1 MFRGN
6 GMIRIPCKKL
16 CWGLAVIV
24 LALTHVRA
32 YAEPPAG
39 KEIAEVIIQGNRL
52 RTKEE
57 IQSKMVTRAGQRYSE
72 ITAQED
78 VGRLLREGWFPTN
91 GVQLATNAL
100 PDGRISVIV
109 QVTELPS
116 IIQKITYRG
125 ADHFSADDL
134 NKMTGLKRGSPMSP
148 AFNQAARQSLI
159 RAYHEKGRYWTSVH
173 LSSGNSINDS
183 EVIFDIAEGPVVK
196 VGGVEFMF
204 FGPTSGDISTGRLRT
219 QIQSSKALL
228 GMIGGDFNAVMLEQD
243 LSKVAEYYRN
253 LGYLDV
259 RVQRDLIWSA
269 DHRSVKITFH
279 IEEGKRYQV
288 EQLNIDGNKVYD
300 QTTLLGFTD
309 LRKGDP
315 YDKFVI
321 QADVRRIRDY
331 YGVRGRPVTVRES
344 LHQSGDSKVHV
355 VYQIE
360 EKEPVRVGDIKVIGN
375 TVTRDN
381 VIRRQL
387 NLYPGQILS
396 FPDLVEAERN
406 LSRLG
411 IFEED
416 PMQGVR
422 PTVEIERPEV
432 DEPFKNILVTVKEKP
447 TGSFMIGAG
456 VTSDAGITGSIV
468 VNERN
473 FDITR
478 WPRTFDEILEGRA
491 FRGAGQEF
499 RLEAVPGNIFQRYT
513 VSWREPYLFDSRY
526 SLGVSAYYFTRG
538 YLEYNEDRVGGRVTL
553 GRRITDIWSANFTY
567 RIENVGVFNVSPWAP
582 PEISQDAGHSMLHG
596 LRLGLGRDNRDNFL
610 RPTSG
615 SNFEVA
621 AEEVL
626 GTFQY
631 PILTAEGTKYWTTHQ
646 RKDGSG
652 RHVLAVRS
660 QVAWAGD
667 DAPVYERFYAGGFRS
682 LRGFSFRGVGPS
694 VSGFNIGG
702 HFSWLNTVEYQIP
715 VMANDNLYFVGFV
728 DHGTVESSVDIKNYR
743 VTAGLGLRISVP
755 QLLGPVPLALDFG
768 YPINKAPWDQRQI
781 FSFWLGFFN

>member
-1 MFRGN
+1 
-6 GMIRIPCKKL
+6 MIRML
-16 CWGLAVIV
+16 RSMNCWRLAVAL
-24 LALTHVRA
+24 LALAALPHA
-32 YAEPPAG
+32 HAEQPVG
-39 KEIAEVIIQGNRL
+39 KEIAEVVVQGNRL
-52 RTKEE
+52 RTSQE
-57 IQSKMVTRAGQRYSE
+57 ILAKMNTRPGQRYSE
-72 ITAQED
+72 VTAQED
-78 VGRLLREGWFPTN
+78 VGRLLKQGWFPTN
-91 GVQLATNAL
+91 GVQLATQPMN
-100 PDGRISVIV
+100 DGRITVYV

-116 IIQKITYRG
+116 TIQRIHYRG
-125 ADHFSADDL
+125 AEHFSPSDL
-134 NKMTGLKRGSPMSP
+134 DKMTGLKRGSPMSP

-173 LSSGNSINDS
+173 LTKGNKIEDN

-196 VGGVEFMF
+196 VGGVEFKF

-219 QIQSSKALL
+219 QIQSSKAIIGL
-228 GMIGGDFNAVMLEQD
+228 IGGDFNPVLLEQD
-243 LSKVAEYYRN
+243 LSKIAEYYRN

-259 RVQRDLIWSA
+259 RVQRELIWSE
-269 DHRSVKITFH
+269 DHRSVKIVFH
-279 IEEGKRYQV
+279 IEEGNRYRV
-288 EQLNIDGNKVYD
+288 DQLQIDGNKVYD
-300 QTTLLGFTD
+300 QHTLLGFTD
-309 LRKGDP
+309 MRKGDP

-331 YGVRGRPVTVRES
+331 YGRRGRPVTVRES
-344 LHQSGDSKVHV
+344 LHQSGDSQVHV

-360 EKEPVRVGDIKVIGN
+360 EREPVRVGDVIIENN

-396 FPDLVEAERN
+396 FPDLIEAERN

-416 PMQGVR
+416 PMQGIK
-422 PTVEIERPEV
+422 PTVEIENPEV
-432 DEPFKNILVTVKEKP
+432 DEPFKTIRVRVKEKP

-456 VTSDAGITGSIV
+456 VTSDAGITGSVV

-478 WPRTFDEILEGRA
+478 WPRNFDEVLEGRA

-526 SLGVSAYYFTRG
+526 SLGLSGYFFSRG
-538 YLEYNEDRVGGRVTL
+538 YLEYNEDRVGGRLTV
-553 GRRITDIWSANFTY
+553 GRRITDIWSANFTG
-567 RIENVGVFNVSPWAP
+567 RIENVNVYNISEWAP
-582 PEISQDAGHSMLHG
+582 EEISRDAGHSMLYG
-596 LRLGLGRDNRDNFL
+596 LRVGITRDNRDNFL

-615 SNFEVA
+615 SNFEIA

-626 GTFQY
+626 GTYEY

-660 QVAWAGD
+660 QVSWAGD

-694 VSGFNIGG
+694 VDGFNIGG
-702 HFSWLNTVEYQIP
+702 NFSFLNTVEYQVPI
-715 VMANDNLYFVGFV
+715 MANDNLYFVGFV

-743 VTAGLGLRISVP
+743 MTAGLGLRISVP

-768 YPINKAPWDQRQI
+768 YPIVKAPWDQKQI